1 MSALRKIDR
10 MHALFGLQDGHTCG
24 ECSNFVRGKYRGMMI
39 QKCKVYGM
47 THSTASDWAKRYPA
61 CGMFNHNYTGVDVI
75 RLSKQFKKQDDEHPL
90 DGQLVLE

>member
-1 MSALRKIDR
+1 MSDLRKIVR
-10 MHALFGLQDGHTCG
+10 MHALFGLQDGHICG
-24 ECSNFVRGKYRGMMI
+24 ECSNFVRVKYRGKI
-39 QKCKVYGM
+39 LQKCKVYGM

-75 RLSKQFKKQDDEHPL
+75 KLSKQFKRQDYKQPL

>member
-1 MSALRKIDR
+1 MSDLRKIVR
-10 MHALFGLQDGHTCG
+10 MHALFGLQDGHICG
-24 ECSNFVRGKYRGMMI
+24 ECSNFVSGKYRGMI
-39 QKCKVYGM
+39 LQKCKVYGM

-75 RLSKQFKKQDDEHPL
+75 KLSKQFKRQDYKQPL